1 MSGLSTM
8 SVLLSLLTILFL
20 GIIFY
25 INLSPSFLSRSS
37 SEGFEDEKKGE
48 SLTKDPDAEI
58 KKTIKKTL
66 NDFTYNLDSE
76 LCSLFEKVR
85 KTMMKNE
92 KSSNPSLSESD
103 IKKRVDDSINLK
115 IPGSALPCPL
125 VKYPSDSESLL
136 VWATWLSSL
145 PDDFGARVVFMILFA
160 QKTLSE
166 TEQNLKDALSGKKAA
181 MEEAFTAICPPDV
194 AAGKR
199 KKQLSDSCE
208 LPENMK
214 TEDLIKSIQQKL
226 QTLESTKIKVLKE
239 KNISFSDSEVKS
251 LFNQAIQSMNYLDEK
266 QKETESGTLD
276 VNPSDFA

>member
-20 GIIFY
+20 AIIFY
-25 INLSPSFLSRSS
+25 INLSPSFLSGSS
-37 SEGFEDEKKGE
+37 SEGFEDEKKDE

-115 IPGSALPCPL
+115 IPGSSLPCPL

-166 TEQNLKDALSGKKAA
+166 TEQNLKDALSGKKAP

-214 TEDLIKSIQQKL
+214 PEDLIKSIQQKL
-226 QTLESTKIKVLKE
+226 QTLESTKIKILKE